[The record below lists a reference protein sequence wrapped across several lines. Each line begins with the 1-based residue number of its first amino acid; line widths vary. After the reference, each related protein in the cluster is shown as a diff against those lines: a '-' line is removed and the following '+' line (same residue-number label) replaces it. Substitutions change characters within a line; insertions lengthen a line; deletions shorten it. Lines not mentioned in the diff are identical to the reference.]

1 MKKLI
6 GIFTLGALLAAAS
19 GPLLADDRRHGD
31 HDRRGHH
38 EYRDHHYKDKHYRKH
53 HGKHHRKHYR
63 KHYSRYYWHD
73 HHRRYDYRPGW
84 RGDDSYFGMYFG
96 VPGVN
101 ISLRHY
107 HDGRACYDRH
117 RH

>member
-1 MKKLI
+1 MKKLF
-6 GIFTLGALLAAAS
+6 GIFTLGALLAS
-19 GPLLADDRRHGD
+19 GSGQLLADDRRHGD

-38 EYRDHHYKDKHYRKH
+38 EYRDHHRDSKHYRKH
-53 HGKHHRKHYR
+53 HGKHHRK
-63 KHYSRYYWHD
+63 YYGHSYWKHD
-73 HHRRYDYRPGW
+73 HHGRYYQRPGW
-84 RGDDSYFGMYFG
+84 RGDDRYFGLYFG
-96 VPGVN
+96 IPGVD